1 MKKLFVSFLTL
12 ILVVLTAAGCGS
24 SANGAENPKYNTAK
38 DGEWVEIQSITFDLN
53 GSSQST
59 YTSNCISEYE
69 SEEIT
74 EDEYDNAPDD
84 QKQYHVLFSRSN
96 TIEVNRQEFVINPS
110 KFIGKT
116 YVYMWGAYDNP
127 HYSKRII
134 TNLTMKYVKIRFL
147 DDSTFELNY
156 YENLSDEYT
165 KTIRVKPVAY
175 RVTYF
180 NN

>member
-24 SANGAENPKYNTAK
+24 SADKPIYNSAK
-38 DGEWVEIQSITFDLN
+38 KGEWVEIQSITYDLN
-53 GSSQST
+53 GSRPT
-59 YTSNCISEYE
+59 LTSKYKSEYE

-74 EDEYDNAPDD
+74 KDEYDNAPDD
-84 QKQYHVLFSRSN
+84 QKTDWNRFFNSN
-96 TIEVNRQEFVINPS
+96 PIEVNRQELVINPS

-116 YVYMWGAYDNP
+116 FYYGNFYYRKA
-127 HYSKRII
+127 IL
-134 TNLTMKYVKIRFL
+134 TNLTIRYVKIKFL

-156 YENLSDEYT
+156 YEDLSDEYA

-175 RVTYF
+175 CITYF

>member
-24 SANGAENPKYNTAK
+24 SADKPIYNSAK
-38 DGEWVEIQSITFDLN
+38 KGEWVEIQSITFDMN
-53 GSSQST
+53 GSGSST
-59 YTSNCISEYE
+59 YTSKYKSEYE
-69 SEEIT
+69 AEEIT
-74 EDEYDNAPDD
+74 EDEYVNAPDD
-84 QKQYHVLFSRSN
+84 QKKDRDLFVGSYS
-96 TIEVNRQEFVINPS
+96 IEVNRQEFVINPS

-116 YVYMWGAYDNP
+116 FYYRLSGYDNF
-127 HYSKRII
+127 YYCKAIL

-156 YENLSDEYT
+156 YENLSDEYA
-165 KTIRVKPVAY
+165 KTIRVKPLSY
-175 RVTYF
+175 CVTYF

>member
-24 SANGAENPKYNTAK
+24 SADKPIYNSAK
-38 DGEWVEIQSITFDLN
+38 NGEWVEIQSITYDLN
-53 GSSQST
+53 GSRST
-59 YTSNCISEYE
+59 LTSKYKSEYE
-69 SEEIT
+69 AEEIT
-74 EDEYDNAPDD
+74 KDEYDNAPDD
-84 QKQYHVLFSRSN
+84 QKTDRDLFVGSYS
-96 TIEVNRQEFVINPS
+96 IEVNRQEFVINPS

-116 YVYMWGAYDNP
+116 FYYRLSGYDNF
-127 HYSKRII
+127 YYRKAIL

-156 YENLSDEYT
+156 YENLSDEYA
-165 KTIRVKPVAY
+165 KTIRVKPLSY
-175 RVTYF
+175 CVTYF

>member
-1 MKKLFVSFLTL
+1 MKKLFVSFLML

-59 YTSNCISEYE
+59 YTSRCISEYE
-69 SEEIT
+69 AEEIT
-74 EDEYDNAPDD
+74 KDEYDNAPDD
-84 QKQYHVLFSRSN
+84 QKKDQGLFFG
-96 TIEVNRQEFVINPS
+96 TKPIEVNRQEFVINPS
-110 KFIGKT
+110 KFIGKA
-116 YVYMWGAYDNP
+116 YVYMWGAYYNP
-127 HYSKRII
+127 HYSKKII

-156 YENLSDEYT
+156 YENLSDEYA
-165 KTIRVKPVAY
+165 KTIRVKPLSY
-175 RVTYF
+175 CVTYF

>member
-24 SANGAENPKYNTAK
+24 SADKPIYNSAK
-38 DGEWVEIQSITFDLN
+38 KGEWVEIQSITFDMN
-53 GSSQST
+53 GSGSST
-59 YTSNCISEYE
+59 YTSKYKSEYE
-69 SEEIT
+69 AEEIT
-74 EDEYDNAPDD
+74 EDEYVNAPDD
-84 QKQYHVLFSRSN
+84 QKKDRDLFVGSYS
-96 TIEVNRQEFVINPS
+96 IEVNRQEFVINPS

-116 YVYMWGAYDNP
+116 FYYYYGF
-127 HYSKRII
+127 HYHKAIL
-134 TNLTMKYVKIRFL
+134 TNLTMRYVKIKFL

-156 YENLSDEYT
+156 YEDLSDEYA

-175 RVTYF
+175 FITYF